1 MYIII
6 LASRT
11 TDNSVEISYISDI
24 NLRYTFK
31 KSAVKIDR
39 QILFPCVHAC
49 YPCDFLSSPALRE
62 SLLDQW
68 KTTSCK
74 KATDSPQLDLLA
86 DWPERYFSD

>member
-24 NLRYTFK
+24 NLRYTFN

-39 QILFPCVHAC
+39 QILFPCVHV
-49 YPCDFLSSPALRE
+49 YILVISSALRE